1 MWRTMGVAL
10 MLGMLLGAGFVCQA
24 EEDLIQGNWEGAF
37 KSKKLKSMPVAA
49 RVVAQGRDAYRC
61 VLIFGEGGDAVI
73 ANRIKGEAQSG
84 KAEFSGAVDTGAGLG
99 GRFDV
104 KVKIAKGKLQGKFSG
119 KGNPGSFQMTRVLKK
134 SPTLGAKAPAG
145 AVVLFD
151 GTSTDAWQFKKQAWE
166 IVDGAMEVREGSMYS
181 KESFGDA
188 KLHVEF
194 RTPFM
199 PKARG
204 QARGNSGVYVQGRYE
219 IQVLDCF
226 GLPPADN
233 GSGGIYKVAVPKV
246 NACLPPGE
254 WQTYDITFTA
264 PRFDGNGNKTADA
277 VISVEYNGI
286 LIHDKVVL
294 GAACGGGLSGE
305 ETAAGPLMLQDH
317 HNPVQYRNIW
327 VLPR

>member
-1 MWRTMGVAL
+1 MWRTTCMAL
-10 MLGMLLGAGFVCQA
+10 MLGMLLGAGFACQA
-24 EEDLIQGNWEGAF
+24 QEDLIQGNWEGAF
-37 KSKKLKSMPVAA
+37 KSKKLSATPVAA
-49 RVVAQGRDAYRC
+49 QVVAQGRDAYHC
-61 VLIFGEGGDAVI
+61 VLIFGEGDDAVI
-73 ANRIKGEAQSG
+73 ARRIRGEANDG
-84 KAEFSGAVDTGAGLG
+84 KAEFSGSADTGAALG
-99 GRFDV
+99 GPFDV
-104 KVKIAKGKLQGKFSG
+104 KLKIVKGKLQGKFSG
-119 KGNPGSFQMTRVLKK
+119 KGNPGAFEMARVLKK
-134 SPTLGAKAPAG
+134 SPTLGAKPPAV
-145 AVVLFD
+145 AVVLLD
-151 GTSTDAWQFKKQAWE
+151 GTNTDAWTFKKQAWE
-166 IVDGAMEVREGSMYS
+166 IVDGAMEIREGNAHSN
-181 KESFGDA
+181 ESFGDA

-199 PKARG
+199 PRARG

-264 PRFDGNGNKTADA
+264 PRFDANGAKTADA
-277 VISVEYNGI
+277 VLSVEYNGI
-286 LIHDKVVL
+286 LIHDKIVL
-294 GAACGGGLSGE
+294 AAVCGGGLSGD
-305 ETAAGPLMLQDH
+305 ETASGPLMLQDH